1 MVEMNNKMTIYEREN
16 GSIEVNFGIVGYEP
30 LVLTP
35 QYAIGETFE
44 EKAMT
49 IYMAYQEEK

>member
-1 MVEMNNKMTIYEREN
+1 MTIYEREN
-16 GSIEVNFGIVGYEP
+16 GSIEVNFSIVGYEP

-44 EKAMT
+44 EKAMN
-49 IYMAYQEEK
+49 IYMAYMAYKEEK

>member
-1 MVEMNNKMTIYEREN
+1 MVERNNKMTIYEREN

-35 QYAIGETFE
+35 QYARCTPS
-44 EKAMT
+44 KRS
-49 IYMAYQEEK
+49 YMMIATPL